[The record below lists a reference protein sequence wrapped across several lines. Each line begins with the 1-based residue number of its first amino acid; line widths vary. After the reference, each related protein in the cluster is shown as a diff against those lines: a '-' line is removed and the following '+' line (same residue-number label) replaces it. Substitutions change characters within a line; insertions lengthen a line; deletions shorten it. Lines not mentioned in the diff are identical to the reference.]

1 MGCPGLTGICFV
13 MSGFQILLGP
23 VFFLG
28 PFLPA
33 VVLGPGLGLSLV
45 FIETVKSCMTTQ
57 RTLAASTGH
66 ARFGFR
72 A

>member
-1 MGCPGLTGICFV
+1 
-13 MSGFQILLGP
+13 MSGTDWNLLCHVWVSNPFGP
-23 VFFLG
+23 GVFFLG

-66 ARFGFR
+66 ARFGFS